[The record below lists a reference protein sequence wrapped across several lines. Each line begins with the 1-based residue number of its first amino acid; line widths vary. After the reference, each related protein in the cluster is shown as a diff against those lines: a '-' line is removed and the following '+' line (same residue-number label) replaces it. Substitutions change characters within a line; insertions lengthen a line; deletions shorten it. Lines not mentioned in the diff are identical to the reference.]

1 MPSPSGA
8 ILWDAPRAINS
19 IDQRKPS
26 IAMVSEIFER
36 IFLSRTREARR
47 LRRSQILDKKILSK
61 NGLPLRSTAD
71 HDEQ

>member
-1 MPSPSGA
+1 
-8 ILWDAPRAINS
+8 
-19 IDQRKPS
+19 
-26 IAMVSEIFER
+26 MVSEIFER